1 MTWVTKTFRR
11 TLRLAAG
18 ASLIVGCGGG
28 EAGESAEP
36 ADGTDG
42 APIVATISPAE
53 AVRIQQRA
61 LELEAKV
68 EARLSGYDS
77 IRGRGKSGDLV
88 YAFSAYFDGESLR
101 LIREYQ
107 DSGAYGHSDND
118 YYFVDG
124 ALTYYVQGQISRV
137 LNPAGP
143 PTSDAIVVRLY
154 FDPEG
159 RLDHAEKTLNGFPVP
174 LEGYEELSVRRRS
187 EALREAALAGGGE
200 QEIAVAQ
207 PLGPI
212 AVELEPGSSSV
223 VHEGRIVAREVRNY
237 VVTAERGQQLSVG
250 LDSESRYVQ
259 FVVQFVG
266 QSVYD
271 SRRSDERSW
280 SDELPRDGDYTVR
293 VYLSRG
299 EAERGGSA
307 EYELTIGL
315 AGGSEPRK

>member
-1 MTWVTKTFRR
+1 MTWMTRTFQRAVG
-11 TLRLAAG
+11 LAAG
-18 ASLIVGCGGG
+18 AGLTVACGGG
-28 EAGESAEP
+28 DTGDFVET
-36 ADGTDG
+36 TDETDD

-53 AVRIQQRA
+53 AIRIQQRA
-61 LELEAKV
+61 LQLEADI
-68 EARLSGYDS
+68 EAGLSGYDS
-77 IRGRGKSGDLV
+77 IRGRGKSGDLS
-88 YAFSAYFDGESLR
+88 YGFSAYFDGENLR
-101 LIREYQ
+101 LIREHQ
-107 DSGAYGHSDND
+107 DSGDYGHSDND

-124 ALTYYVQGQISRV
+124 ALTYYVQGQISRT
-137 LNPAGP
+137 LNPDGP

-159 RLDHAEKTLNGFPVP
+159 RLDHAEKTLNGAPVP

-187 EALREAALAGGGE
+187 EALREAALAGGGV
-200 QEIAVAQ
+200 QEIAVGE

-212 AVELEPGSSSV
+212 AVEFEPGSSGA

-237 VVTAERGQQLSVG
+237 VVTGERGQQLSVS

-271 SRRSDERSW
+271 SRRSDARSW

-293 VYLSRG
+293 VYLGRG

-315 AGGSEPRK
+315 AEGSESRQ

>member
-1 MTWVTKTFRR
+1 MTWMTRTFRR
-11 TLRLAAG
+11 TVGLAAG
-18 ASLIVGCGGG
+18 AGLFVGCG
-28 EAGESAEP
+28 AGETGESVEP
-36 ADGTDG
+36 ADGSDE
-42 APIVATISPAE
+42 APAVATSQSAE
-53 AVRIQQRA
+53 AIGVQRRA
-61 LELEAKV
+61 RELEADV

-77 IRGRGKSGDLV
+77 IHGRGKSGDLV
-88 YAFSAYFDGESLR
+88 YAFHAYFDGEDLR
-101 LIREYQ
+101 LIREHQ
-107 DSGAYGHSDND
+107 DSGDYGHSDND

-124 ALTYYVQGQISRV
+124 TLTYYVQGQISRT
-137 LNPAGP
+137 LNPDGP
-143 PTSDAIVVRLY
+143 PTSDAIVLRFY
-154 FDPEG
+154 FGPEG
-159 RLDHAEKTLNGFPVP
+159 RLDHAEKTLNGVPVP

-187 EALREAALAGGGE
+187 EALREAALAGGGV
-200 QEIAVAQ
+200 QEIAVGK

-212 AVELEPGSSSV
+212 AVVFEPGSPSV
-223 VHEGRIVAREVRNY
+223 VHEGSIVAREVRNY
-237 VVTAERGQQLSVG
+237 VVTAERGQQLSVE

-293 VYLSRG
+293 VYLGRG

-315 AGGSEPRK
+315 AEGSEPPK